1 MTGHLDLNQ
10 IQLAAIVQST
20 KGIISRIPRGHEKFK
35 CVRITHLEGL
45 EYLDVW
51 ATDRYC
57 ILHLVIHCSAA
68 APAVDTCV
76 DHSELAA
83 ALAELKA
90 SPLTRVKI
98 SESEF
103 MIDSVTTAQAFKP
116 SPTQQAFKL
125 SPTQLPPVER
135 IVLGGP
141 DLGDVHEGSTFNL
154 GMTARAAAG
163 VRLSQETAKEGTS
176 APWEIAQKGVHP
188 GKDER
193 LGMLYLRRDNFHR
206 AGDPERESWLGVEYA
221 EVWQMP
227 IVPAR

>member
-1 MTGHLDLNQ
+1 MQDYLPLSSQ
-10 IQLAAIVQST
+10 QLETIHQSA
-20 KGIISRIPRGHEKFK
+20 KGIISRIPRGTEELK

-57 ILHLVIHCSAA
+57 VLHLVIHCSAA

-76 DHSELAA
+76 DHSALAA

-90 SPLTRVKI
+90 SPLTRVKL

-103 MIDSVTTAQAFKP
+103 TIDSVTT
-116 SPTQQAFKL
+116 SQAFKL

-135 IVLGGP
+135 LVQGGP
-141 DLGDVHEGSTFNL
+141 ALGDVHEGSVFNL
-154 GMTARAAAG
+154 GMTTKVAAG
-163 VRLSQETAKEGTS
+163 VRLSGETAKEGTN
-176 APWEIAQKGVHP
+176 APWEMAQKGVHP

-193 LGMLYLRRDNFHR
+193 LGILYLRRDNSHH
-206 AGDPERESWLGVEYA
+206 AGNPARESWLGVEYA

-227 IVPAR
+227 IKPKG

>member
-10 IQLAAIVQST
+10 IQLETIHQSA
-20 KGIISRIPRGHEKFK
+20 KGIISRIPRGLENLK

-57 ILHLVIHCSAA
+57 VLHLVIHCSAA
-68 APAVDTCV
+68 APAVGTCV
-76 DHSELAA
+76 DHSALAA

-90 SPLTRVKI
+90 SPLTRVKL

-103 MIDSVTTAQAFKP
+103 TIDYVTTE
-116 SPTQQAFKL
+116 QAFKL

-135 IVLGGP
+135 LVLGGP
-141 DLGDVHEGSTFNL
+141 GLGDVHEGSVFNL
-154 GMTARAAAG
+154 GMTTKVAAG
-163 VRLSQETAKEGTS
+163 VRLSGETAMEGRE
-176 APWEIAQKGVHP
+176 APWEIAQKGMHP

-193 LGMLYLRRDNFHR
+193 LGMLYLRRDNSHR
-206 AGDPERESWLGVEYA
+206 AGDPKRESWLGVEYA

-227 IVPAR
+227 IKPKG

>member
-10 IQLAAIVQST
+10 IQLAAIVQSA
-20 KGIISRIPRGHEKFK
+20 KGIISRVPRGFENLK

-45 EYLDVW
+45 DYLDVW

-57 ILHLVIHCSAA
+57 VLHLVIHCSAA

-76 DHSELAA
+76 DHSALAA

-90 SPLTRVKI
+90 SPLTRVKL

-103 MIDSVTTAQAFKP
+103 TIDSEVTA
-116 SPTQQAFKL
+116 QAFKL
-125 SPTQLPPVER
+125 SPTQQPRIER
-135 IVLGGP
+135 LVLGGP
-141 DLGDVHEGSTFNL
+141 GLGDVHEGSVFNL
-154 GMTARAAAG
+154 GMTAKVAAG
-163 VRLSQETAKEGTS
+163 VRLSQETAREGQE

-193 LGMLYLRRDNFHR
+193 LGMLYLRRGNSHR
-206 AGDPERESWLGVEYA
+206 AGDPKRESTLDVEYA
-221 EVWQMP
+221 EIWQMP
-227 IVPAR
+227 ITPKG

>member
-20 KGIISRIPRGHEKFK
+20 KGIISRIPRGRENLK

-90 SPLTRVKI
+90 SPLTRVKL

-103 MIDSVTTAQAFKP
+103 TIDSVTTA
-116 SPTQQAFKL
+116 QAFKL

-135 IVLGGP
+135 LVLGGP
-141 DLGDVHEGSTFNL
+141 GLGDVHEGSVFNL
-154 GMTARAAAG
+154 GMTAKVAAG
-163 VRLSQETAKEGTS
+163 VRLSQETAKEGTN
-176 APWEIAQKGVHP
+176 APWEIAQKGMHP
-188 GKDER
+188 GEDER

-227 IVPAR
+227 IKPKG

>member
-20 KGIISRIPRGHEKFK
+20 KGIISRIPRGRENLK
-35 CVRITHLEGL
+35 CVRITHEADSEELH
-45 EYLDVW
+45 VW

-57 ILHLVIHCSAA
+57 VLHLVIHCSAA

-76 DHSELAA
+76 DHSALAA

-90 SPLTRVKI
+90 SPLTRVKL

-103 MIDSVTTAQAFKP
+103 TIDSVTTAQAFKL
-116 SPTQQAFKL
+116 SPTQQ
-125 SPTQLPPVER
+125 PPVER
-135 IVLGGP
+135 LVLGGP
-141 DLGDVHEGSTFNL
+141 GLGDVHEGSVFNL
-154 GMTARAAAG
+154 GITAKVAAG
-163 VRLSQETAKEGTS
+163 VRLSDETAKVGTN

-193 LGMLYLRRDNFHR
+193 LGMLYLRRDNSHR
-206 AGDPERESWLGVEYA
+206 AGDPKRESGLGVEYA
-221 EVWQMP
+221 EVWQMAINP
-227 IVPAR
+227 NS

>member
-20 KGIISRIPRGHEKFK
+20 KGIISRIPRGHENLK

-57 ILHLVIHCSAA
+57 VLHLVIHCSAA

-76 DHSELAA
+76 DHSALAV

-90 SPLTRVKI
+90 SPLTRVKL

-103 MIDSVTTAQAFKP
+103 TIDSVTTV
-116 SPTQQAFKL
+116 QAFKL
-125 SPTQLPPVER
+125 SPTQLPRIER
-135 IVLGGP
+135 LVLDGP
-141 DLGDVHEGSTFNL
+141 GLGDVHEGSVFNL
-154 GMTARAAAG
+154 GMTTKVAAG
-163 VRLSQETAKEGTS
+163 VRLSGETATEGRE
-176 APWEIAQKGVHP
+176 APWEIAQKGVHR

-193 LGMLYLRRDNFHR
+193 TGMLYLRRGNRHR
-206 AGDPERESWLGVEYA
+206 AGDPERQSWLGVEYA
-221 EVWQMP
+221 EVWQMAIKP
-227 IVPAR
+227 KG

>member
-1 MTGHLDLNQ
+1 MTDYLPLSSR
-10 IQLAAIVQST
+10 QLETIHQST
-20 KGIISRIPRGHEKFK
+20 KGIISRIPRGTEELK

-57 ILHLVIHCSAA
+57 VLHLVIHCSAA

-76 DHSELAA
+76 DHSALAA

-90 SPLTRVKI
+90 SPLTRVKL

-103 MIDSVTTAQAFKP
+103 TIDSVT
-116 SPTQQAFKL
+116 SSQAFKL

-135 IVLGGP
+135 LVQGGP
-141 DLGDVHEGSTFNL
+141 ALGDVHEGSVFNL
-154 GMTARAAAG
+154 GMTTKVAAG
-163 VRLSQETAKEGTS
+163 VRLSGETAPEGTN
-176 APWEIAQKGVHP
+176 APWEMAQKGVHP

-193 LGMLYLRRDNFHR
+193 LGMLYLRRDNSHR
-206 AGDPERESWLGVEYA
+206 AGDPERESTLGVEYA
-221 EVWQMP
+221 EVWQMA
-227 IVPAR
+227 IIKLNG

>member
-20 KGIISRIPRGHEKFK
+20 KGIISRIPRGLEKLK

-57 ILHLVIHCSAA
+57 VLHLVIHCSAA

-76 DHSELAA
+76 DHSALAA

-90 SPLTRVKI
+90 SPLTRVKL

-103 MIDSVTTAQAFKP
+103 TIDSVTTAQAFKL
-116 SPTQQAFKL
+116 SPTQQ
-125 SPTQLPPVER
+125 PPVER
-135 IVLGGP
+135 LVLGGP
-141 DLGDVHEGSTFNL
+141 GLGDVHEGSVFNL
-154 GMTARAAAG
+154 GMTAKVAAG
-163 VRLSQETAKEGTS
+163 VRLSQETAREGQE

-193 LGMLYLRRDNFHR
+193 LGMLYLRRDSSHR
-206 AGDPERESWLGVEYA
+206 ARDPERQSWLGVEYA
-221 EVWQMP
+221 EVWQMAIKP
-227 IVPAR
+227 NS

>member
-1 MTGHLDLNQ
+1 M
-10 IQLAAIVQST
+10 
-20 KGIISRIPRGHEKFK
+20 
-35 CVRITHLEGL
+35 THLEGL

-57 ILHLVIHCSAA
+57 VLHLVIHCSAA

-76 DHSELAA
+76 DHSALAA

-90 SPLTRVKI
+90 SPLTRVKL

-103 MIDSVTTAQAFKP
+103 TIDSVTTAQAFKL
-116 SPTQQAFKL
+116 T
-125 SPTQLPPVER
+125 PTQLPPVER
-135 IVLGGP
+135 IVLDGP
-141 DLGDVHEGSTFNL
+141 GRGDVHEGSMFNL
-154 GMTARAAAG
+154 GRTTKVAAS
-163 VRLSQETAKEGTS
+163 VRLSDETTTEGRE

-193 LGMLYLRRDNFHR
+193 LGMLYLRRGNHR
-206 AGDPERESWLGVEYA
+206 HASAPKRESWLGVEYA

-227 IVPAR
+227 IKPKG

>member
-10 IQLAAIVQST
+10 IQLAAIVQSA
-20 KGIISRIPRGHEKFK
+20 KGIISRIPRGRENLK

-57 ILHLVIHCSAA
+57 VLHLVIHCSAA

-76 DHSELAA
+76 DHSALAA

-90 SPLTRVKI
+90 SPLTRVKL
-98 SESEF
+98 SESEIS
-103 MIDSVTTAQAFKP
+103 IDSVTT
-116 SPTQQAFKL
+116 TQVYKL

-135 IVLGGP
+135 LVQGGP
-141 DLGDVHEGSTFNL
+141 ALGDVHEGSVFNL
-154 GMTARAAAG
+154 GMTTKVAAG
-163 VRLSQETAKEGTS
+163 VILSQETAREGRE
-176 APWEIAQKGVHP
+176 APWEIAQKGVHR

-193 LGMLYLRRDNFHR
+193 LGMLYLRRDNRHQ
-206 AGDPERESWLGVEYA
+206 AGDPERESWMGVEYA
-221 EVWQMP
+221 EVWQMAIKP
-227 IVPAR
+227 NG

>member
-1 MTGHLDLNQ
+1 MQDYLPLSSQ
-10 IQLAAIVQST
+10 QLETIHQSA
-20 KGIISRIPRGHEKFK
+20 KGIISRIPRGMEKLK

-57 ILHLVIHCSAA
+57 VLHLVIHCSAA

-76 DHSELAA
+76 DHSALAA

-90 SPLTRVKI
+90 SPLTRVKL

-103 MIDSVTTAQAFKP
+103 TIDSVTME
-116 SPTQQAFKL
+116 QAFKL

-135 IVLGGP
+135 LVQEGP
-141 DLGDVHEGSTFNL
+141 ALGDVHEGSVFNL
-154 GMTARAAAG
+154 GVTAKVAAG
-163 VRLSQETAKEGTS
+163 VRLSGETAMEGRE
-176 APWEIAQKGVHP
+176 APWEMAQKGVHP

-193 LGMLYLRRDNFHR
+193 LGMLYLRRNDSHHV
-206 AGDPERESWLGVEYA
+206 GSPKRESTLDVEYA

-227 IVPAR
+227 ITPKG

>member
-10 IQLAAIVQST
+10 TQLETIHQSA
-20 KGIISRIPRGHEKFK
+20 KGVISRIPRRLENLK

-76 DHSELAA
+76 DHSALAA

-90 SPLTRVKI
+90 SPLTRVKL
-98 SESEF
+98 SESEIS
-103 MIDSVTTAQAFKP
+103 IDSVTTAQVY
-116 SPTQQAFKL
+116 KL

-135 IVLGGP
+135 LVHLVQGGP
-141 DLGDVHEGSTFNL
+141 AFGGVHEGSTFNL
-154 GMTARAAAG
+154 GMTAKVAAG
-163 VRLSQETAKEGTS
+163 VRLSGETAKEGTN

-193 LGMLYLRRDNFHR
+193 LGMLYLRRDNSHR
-206 AGDPERESWLGVEYA
+206 AGDPKRESGLGVEYA
-221 EVWQMP
+221 EVWQMAINP
-227 IVPAR
+227 KG

>member
-1 MTGHLDLNQ
+1 MTDYLPLSSR
-10 IQLAAIVQST
+10 QLETIHQSA
-20 KGIISRIPRGHEKFK
+20 KGIISRIPRGLENLK

-57 ILHLVIHCSAA
+57 VLHLVIHCSAA

-76 DHSELAA
+76 DHSALAA

-90 SPLTRVKI
+90 SPLTRVKL

-103 MIDSVTTAQAFKP
+103 TIDSVT
-116 SPTQQAFKL
+116 SSQAFKL

-135 IVLGGP
+135 LVQGGP
-141 DLGDVHEGSTFNL
+141 ALGDVHEGSVFNL
-154 GMTARAAAG
+154 GMTAKVAAG
-163 VRLSQETAKEGTS
+163 VRLSGETAKEGTN
-176 APWEIAQKGVHP
+176 APWEMAQKGVHP

-193 LGMLYLRRDNFHR
+193 LGMLYLRRDNSHR
-206 AGDPERESWLGVEYA
+206 AGDPERESTLDVEYA
-221 EVWQMP
+221 EVWQRP
-227 IVPAR
+227 IKPKG

>member
-1 MTGHLDLNQ
+1 MQDYLPLSSQ
-10 IQLAAIVQST
+10 QLAAIVQST

-57 ILHLVIHCSAA
+57 VLHLVIHCSAA

-76 DHSELAA
+76 DHSALAA

-103 MIDSVTTAQAFKP
+103 TVDSVTTA
-116 SPTQQAFKL
+116 QAFKL
-125 SPTQLPPVER
+125 SPTQLPRVER
-135 IVLGGP
+135 LVQGGLA
-141 DLGDVHEGSTFNL
+141 LGDVHEGSVFNL
-154 GMTARAAAG
+154 GMTAKVAAG
-163 VRLSQETAKEGTS
+163 VRLSQETAREGRE
-176 APWEIAQKGVHP
+176 APWEIAQKGVHR

-193 LGMLYLRRDNFHR
+193 LGMLYLRRDSSHR
-206 AGDPERESWLGVEYA
+206 ARDPERQSWLGVEYA
-221 EVWQMP
+221 EVWQMAIKP
-227 IVPAR
+227 NS